1 MTWIFSR
8 LVVSLPY
15 VLTWYPNSF
24 LKINPLFI
32 QILQQMNKKNH
43 VRYLLIAF
51 ILLFSSW
58 QAGAQLFEVDASKIE
73 TNNEKQHS
81 AKLPRG
87 PLDDPANFD
96 KFLEQFDRGG
106 DKIVGGEDVDIE
118 DYPWQVSLHW
128 QGTQHFCGGT
138 IVDREWVI
146 TASHCLYFSDQDYYL
161 QPGDFRVRAGFS
173 SLESQEGS
181 LYTIAEIIMH
191 PGYDDDNLQNDIAL
205 LRLSTP
211 LNLEHP
217 GKASVGI
224 VRQADA
230 DEGMTDPGVMGKASG
245 WGALDT
251 DGPSPDI
258 LQAIEAP
265 IRDIADTSYPP
276 GWISGNMIMAGTD
289 STGVCFGDSG
299 GPLVVP
305 DGNGWYNLAGVSSWV
320 GGGGC
325 AVPGYPG
332 VFARVSYFE
341 DWIGEYM
348 VVSDPNQY
356 TTIWHEG
363 FEPANEDGTLPDGWE
378 VKRNTEEDGG
388 LNGNNLQ
395 EVTDNIPQ
403 RWFRLSDETYPYTE
417 GSASNFIRSGE
428 AAMHISWNTPDFT
441 WAISPEI
448 EIPDDIPNMDL
459 SFWPWIGNNINNNW
473 ITRFYL
479 TILSDQEWE
488 TLIEWTDGTD
498 NYFANSLDHPLDDYA
513 GQTVRFGFVHEYN
526 DGFQLSVD
534 DIVIRYENEQVTA
547 TWMVDDGTHPLEGAS
562 VDIQGVGVFSTDAE
576 GLAEVPAYLGPHDYQ
591 FTVSKD
597 GYYPYEGTVHITE
610 EGQVVAVSLEKIP
623 FPEIEIDTEEIHFT
637 VMQTFT
643 DSMHVNIANPG
654 DAPLEYALFVYPAAE
669 GKGNKTPAHETA
681 SYNGYGLPPGMEIN
695 AAFSHKHG
703 KTNVDKTG
711 KDAKHKFDETVEVRH
726 DTGYEGNGIGTANPA
741 SFITAVRFTAE
752 DLASYYS
759 VYEMG
764 AVKYH
769 VRSENFSEVTVK
781 IWEGGSDMGPGEEIY
796 SADVTDEVLVGS
808 WSTHIL
814 PERIHLEP
822 GQEYWMGYSMN
833 ATGGGFPLSVDNGPM
848 VQNKGAWLY
857 IDQQW
862 SQLPDIN
869 PDLDYNFCI
878 RGILFITEQLDWLS
892 FDPQSGTVEPEDNE
906 DVNLIFNAEELEIG
920 DHHAQVLVQN
930 NTGENIIIPVSLT
943 VVTPRFDVTFEVTGE
958 EGETIDGAIISLGD
972 IINDPGDYFFGDM
985 LAGIYAYE
993 VSKEGYLAA
1002 SGHVMVARE
1011 DVHMEVVLVTEDT
1024 EVVSLAV
1031 MIDDEFGEAAEGA
1044 YFLIQGFGGHLSD
1057 GNGQLAL
1064 TVIPGTYNYSVTKT
1078 GFEPLSDEVVIT
1090 EDAEQHLEVTLT
1102 YLRFDIVLD
1111 VNIEEAGTV
1120 SGGGEYHYG
1129 QTATIMA
1136 GPNTGF
1142 HFLHWLEDGMVVSPD
1157 QAYAFEV
1164 TKNRDLTG
1172 VFAVNIYIIKA
1183 TAGDNGAINPSGEVE
1198 VIHGADVSFDITPIP
1213 GHFIEDVMVNEE
1225 SVGPVEEYTFFAV
1238 TEDGQTIHAE
1248 FDILTYEVT
1257 ITYEGNGTV
1266 DPEGVVTVD
1275 HGEPLVIQL
1284 TPDEDH
1290 HVSDILVNDESVG
1303 AHEEYILTNITSP
1316 ITFHAIF
1323 SFSVDITGIEPY
1335 GLLVYPNPATDRVTV
1350 RSGEVISGLRLLNLK
1365 GQTVRSVRVEGYEHV
1380 LDVGGLHP
1388 GVYLLEARFR
1398 DKKKTVSL
1406 TIR

>member
-1 MTWIFSR
+1 MH
-8 LVVSLPY
+8 
-15 VLTWYPNSF
+15 
-24 LKINPLFI
+24 
-32 QILQQMNKKNH
+32 KKDH
-43 VRYLLIAF
+43 TRFLLIVF
-51 ILLFSSW
+51 IVIFSSW

-73 TNNEKQHS
+73 TNNENQHS
-81 AKLPRG
+81 AKFPRG

-106 DKIVGGEDVDIE
+106 DKIVGGEDADIE

-128 QGTQHFCGGT
+128 QGAQHFCGGT
-138 IVDREWVI
+138 IVDKEWVI

-173 SLESQEGS
+173 SLDSQEGS
-181 LYTIAEIIMH
+181 LYTIAEIIRH

-205 LRLSTP
+205 LRLSTH

-230 DEGMTDPGVMGKASG
+230 DEGITDPEIMSKISG

-265 IRDIADTSYPP
+265 IRDISDTSYPP
-276 GWISGNMIMAGTD
+276 GMISGDMIMAGTD

-305 DGNGWYNLAGVSSWV
+305 DGNGWYKLAGVASWV

-348 VVSDPNQY
+348 VVADPNQY

-363 FEPANEDGTLPDGWE
+363 FEPANEDGALPDGWE
-378 VKRNTEEDGG
+378 VKRNTEDDGG

-395 EVTDNIPQ
+395 DVTDNIPQ

-428 AAMHISWNTPDFT
+428 ASMHISWNTPDFT

-448 EIPDDIPNMDL
+448 EIPDDVSNMEL
-459 SFWPWIGNNINNNW
+459 SFWPWIGNNANNNW

-479 TILSDQEWE
+479 TILADQEWE

-498 NYFANSLDHPLDDYA
+498 NYFANSLGHPLDDYT

-534 DIVIRYENEQVTA
+534 DITIRYENEQVTA
-547 TWMVDDGTHPLEGAS
+547 TWLVDDGIQPLEGAS
-562 VDIQGVGVFSTDAE
+562 VDIQGVGVFPTDAD
-576 GLAEVPAYLGPHDYQ
+576 GRAEVPVYLGPHDYQ
-591 FTVSKD
+591 FTVTKA
-597 GYYPYEGTVHITE
+597 GYYPYDGTVHITG

-623 FPEIEIDTEEIHFT
+623 FPEIEIDTEEIDFT
-637 VMQTFT
+637 VMQSFT
-643 DSMHVNIANPG
+643 DSMLINIANPG
-654 DAPLEYALFVYPAAE
+654 DILLEYALFVYPAPDTGRSKTAAGITATYE
-669 GKGNKTPAHETA
+669 G
-681 SYNGYGLPPGMEIN
+681 YDWPPGTEVN
-695 AAFSHKHG
+695 ALYKHNPSKVAGNNADKETNHKLE
-703 KTNVDKTG
+703 
-711 KDAKHKFDETVEVRH
+711 ETVEVHH
-726 DTGYEGNGIGTANPA
+726 DTGYENNGIGTAGAA

-759 VYEMG
+759 VYELG

-769 VRSENFSEVTVK
+769 IRSENFSEVTVK

-796 SADVTDEVLVGS
+796 SADVTDAVLVGE
-808 WSTHIL
+808 WSTHML
-814 PERIHLEP
+814 PELIHLEP
-822 GQEYWMGYSMN
+822 GQEYWMGYSMD

-848 VQNKGAWLY
+848 VENKGAWLY
-857 IDQQW
+857 IGQQW

-869 PDLDYNFCI
+869 ADLDYNFCI
-878 RGILFITEQLDWLS
+878 RGILYITDQLDWLT
-892 FDPQSGTVEPEDNE
+892 FDPQSGTVEPGDNV
-906 DVNLIFNAEELEIG
+906 DVNLIFDAEDLPVG
-920 DHHAQVLVQN
+920 DHYAQVLVQN

-943 VVTPRFDVTFEVTGE
+943 VVTPTFDVTFEVIDE
-958 EGETIDGAIISLGD
+958 EGETIEGAIISLGD
-972 IINDPGDYFFGDM
+972 VVNDPGDYFFADM
-985 LAGIYAYE
+985 LAGIYEYE
-993 VSKEGYLAA
+993 VNKEGYQAA

-1011 DVHMEVVLVTEDT
+1011 DVFVEVILLSEDT
-1024 EVVSLAV
+1024 EVVSLEV
-1031 MIDDEFGEAAEGA
+1031 TIDDKFGNAVEEA
-1044 YFLIQGFGGHLSD
+1044 YFHIQGFGGHLTDDS
-1057 GNGQLAL
+1057 GQLAL
-1064 TVIPGTYNYSVTKT
+1064 AIIPGTYDYSVIKT
-1078 GFEPLSDEVVIT
+1078 GFEQLSDEVVIT
-1090 EDAEQHLEVTLT
+1090 PDPEQHLEVTLT

-1111 VNIEEAGTV
+1111 INMEEAGTV
-1120 SGGGEYHYG
+1120 GGGGEYHYG
-1129 QTATIMA
+1129 ETVTVIAE
-1136 GPNTGF
+1136 PNTGY
-1142 HFLHWLEDGMVVSPD
+1142 HFLGWLEDGSEVSPD
-1157 QAYAFEV
+1157 EAYAFEV
-1164 TKNRDLTG
+1164 TKDRNLTG

-1183 TAGDNGAINPSGEVE
+1183 TAGEDGAIDPSGEVE

-1225 SVGPVEEYTFFAV
+1225 SVGPVESYTFYDV
-1238 TEDGQTIHAE
+1238 SEDGQTIHAE
-1248 FDILTYEVT
+1248 FDIFTYEVS
-1257 ITYEGNGTV
+1257 ITAEGNGSV
-1266 DPEGVVTVD
+1266 NPEGVVIVN
-1275 HGEPLVIQL
+1275 HGEPLLIQL

-1290 HVSDILVNDESVG
+1290 HVADILIDGESVG
-1303 AHEEYILTNITSP
+1303 AYEEYILTNITASVD
-1316 ITFHAIF
+1316 FHAIF
-1323 SFSVDITGIEPY
+1323 EFSVDIADIYSPAEI
-1335 GLLVYPNPATDRVTV
+1335 LVYPNPANNRVTI
-1350 RSGEVISGLRLLNLK
+1350 SSEEIISGLRLFNLS
-1365 GQTVRSVRVEGYEHV
+1365 GQTIKSVRVENYEHTLNV
-1380 LDVGGLHP
+1380 TDLLP
-1388 GVYLLEARFR
+1388 GVYLIEISSRN
-1398 DKKKTVSL
+1398 KTTTVSL
-1406 TIR
+1406 KIR